1 MKNFKRFAAA
11 AAALAIVASTSACGE
26 QSTAEDGEAT
36 TTTAAEEATTT
47 AATTTT
53 PKITTTTTTTLPPL
67 PVMSEYEAKYE
78 ENEDLLGWIKV
89 DGTPIDYP
97 VMQAEDNNYYL
108 YREFDLTETKSG
120 SIFCDSKCTFTS
132 RTRPAN
138 TILYGHNIA
147 DGSMFAKLTEYYP
160 WKHGAATLSQYINYP
175 TVQFDTIWEEGTYK
189 IFAAMYVNTMEEH
202 GEVFAYYKQRTIK
215 NEGQFY
221 EYIAQIMDRSVFYT
235 DVDLEYG
242 DELLTLST
250 CYYPLGKEVDSR
262 FVVFARRVR
271 DGESAEVDTS
281 KAYIN
286 TSPLYFDYYYKVNGG
301 KWAGRTWDTS
311 KVKGFDEYLEQYPNS
326 KAAAPTV

>member
-1 MKNFKRFAAA
+1 MKKFKRFAAL
-11 AAALAIVASTSACGE
+11 AAALAIAASVTACGE
-26 QSTAEDGEAT
+26 QPTPEESDT
-36 TTTAAEEATTT
+36 TTTAASASASAT
-47 AATTTT
+47 TTTT

-67 PVMSEYEAKYE
+67 PVMSKYE
-78 ENEDLLGWIKV
+78 EKYKENEDLLGWIKV

-97 VMQAEDNNYYL
+97 VMQAEDNFYYL
-108 YREFDLTETKSG
+108 YREFDGVETKKG
-120 SIFCDSKCTFTS
+120 SIFADSKCTFTS

-138 TILYGHNIA
+138 TILYGHNIS

-160 WKHGAATLSQYINYP
+160 WKHGAATLSQYTNYP

-189 IFAAMYVNTMEEH
+189 IFAAIYVNTMEEH
-202 GEVFAYYKQRTIK
+202 GEVFKYYKQRTIR

-221 EYIAQIMDRSVFYT
+221 EYIAKIMDRSVFYT

-271 DGESAEVDTS
+271 EGESAEVDTS

-301 KWAGRTWDTS
+301 SWAGRKWDTS
-311 KVKGFDEYLEQYPNS
+311 KVKGFDDYLKDFPNS
-326 KAAAPTV
+326 GAAEPTM